1 MLRLKTCSLVTLF
14 TTTKSEL
21 GGCFD
26 PDAKDVFAVN
36 SQALLLWPLRREGA
50 NGLPSLLTTVVL
62 AVSYAKIWANK
73 LK

>member
-1 MLRLKTCSLVTLF
+1 MLLWQGLGNLPVLPLLS
-14 TTTKSEL
+14 TKSEL

-62 AVSYAKIWANK
+62 EKVNLLGYP
-73 LK
+73 